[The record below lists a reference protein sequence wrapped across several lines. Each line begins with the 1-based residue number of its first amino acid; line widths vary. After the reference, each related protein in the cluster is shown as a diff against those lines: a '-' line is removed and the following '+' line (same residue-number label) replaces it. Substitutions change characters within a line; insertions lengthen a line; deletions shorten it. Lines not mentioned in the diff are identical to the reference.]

1 MERRPANEMQT
12 LAALPPRDGDLWEMY
27 MTWQRLRRNL
37 PLSLSSSLSS
47 LSSSPPHLPR
57 SHRSC
62 SGPGP
67 LAAPAQKGPR
77 SRLARADLTTLK
89 GTLLLFKAQ
98 THSLLTLAN
107 RAGEIP

>member
-27 MTWQRLRRNL
+27 MTWQRLRRKL

-47 LSSSPPHLPR
+47 LSSSPPPPR

-98 THSLLTLAN
+98 TLSLLTLAN

>member
-1 MERRPANEMQT
+1 MGDVHDM
-12 LAALPPRDGDLWEMY
+12 AAAQKKPPS
-27 MTWQRLRRNL
+27 
-37 PLSLSSSLSS
+37 LSLLVSQLSLFI
-47 LSSSPPHLPR
+47 SPPLPR

-98 THSLLTLAN
+98 TLSLLTLAN

>member
-1 MERRPANEMQT
+1 MGDVHDM
-12 LAALPPRDGDLWEMY
+12 AAAQKKPPS
-27 MTWQRLRRNL
+27 
-37 PLSLSSSLSS
+37 LSLLVSQLSLFI
-47 LSSSPPHLPR
+47 SPPPLPR

-77 SRLARADLTTLK
+77 SRLARADLPTLK

-98 THSLLTLAN
+98 TLSLLTLAN